1 MMKVAITLLAAIHI
15 GVSFWHGRA
24 HQLLAVTLPP
34 EKSAFVFIVIILAPL
49 AGVLLVWTRF
59 VLTGVW
65 VFFLS
70 MLCSFLF
77 GAYHHY
83 VMVSNDHVQHLPGG
97 PSDLQSAFIA
107 SAALLA
113 LLELLSTVYS
123 AFCLGRLRGASL
135 TARRVK

>member
-1 MMKVAITLLAAIHI
+1 MMKVAITVLAAIHLI
-15 GVSFWHGRA
+15 VSFWHGRA

-34 EKSAFVFIVIILAPL
+34 EKNAFVFIVIVLAPV
-49 AGVLLVWTRF
+49 AGALLVWTRY
-59 VLTGVW
+59 VRAGVR

-70 MLCSFLF
+70 MFCSFLF

-83 VMVSNDHVQHLPGG
+83 IMVSNDHIQHLPGG
-97 PSDLQSAFIA
+97 PSDVQSAFIA

-113 LLELLSTVYS
+113 VLELLSTVYS

-135 TARRVK
+135 TARS